1 MRPSQNLLYL
11 LLGWLALGLLATFAR
26 LFDWQYSILP
36 GILFWLFF
44 VLLILIGL
52 IDAVSSH
59 KKPRLRVARELRP
72 YLALGVQQKV
82 TIRLSN
88 ETSQQQIL
96 SITDSPPSQLK
107 LQGLPLKIEVAAGE
121 FADITYHITPLHRG
135 LAEFGQV
142 CCRILSPWKL
152 WENKFHYGEAQQTK
166 IYPNYKPLFQSPF
179 VNSEQLYSDWGIRL
193 RQRRG
198 EGTDFHQLRD
208 FRVGDSL
215 RQVDWRA
222 TARFSRPIS
231 REYQEERDQQVVFLL
246 DCGRRMRAKD
256 GDISHFDHALNALL
270 LSSFIALRQGDSVGL
285 LSFAG
290 QTRWV
295 APIKGRSQISH
306 LLDQIYDLHSTLETT
321 DYLEAAQQLISRQPK
336 RSLIVLIS
344 SIEPEDRDDLSKA
357 AKLLSQHHLVLVASM
372 RQQALTDIQHSEIA
386 SLEDALKYCGAS
398 QQIQKQAALHNE
410 LRSDHIIVTDTQ
422 PSQMHIALINE
433 YMALKRSG
441 IF

>member
-1 MRPSQNLLYL
+1 MRPSHVLLYL
-11 LLGWLALGLLATFAR
+11 LLGWLALGLLVAFAR
-26 LFDWQYSILP
+26 LVDWQYSTHTV
-36 GILFWLFF
+36 ILFWLNF
-44 VLLILIGL
+44 VLLVLIGL
-52 IDAVSSH
+52 IDGAFSR
-59 KKPRLRVARELRP
+59 KKPQLRITRELDP

-82 TIRLSN
+82 TIKLSN
-88 ETSQQQIL
+88 ETSRQQML
-96 SITDSPPSQLK
+96 TITDSPPSQIDW
-107 LQGLPLKIEVAAGE
+107 QGLPAMISVCAGE
-121 FADITYHITPLHRG
+121 FAEINYHITPMSRG
-135 LAEFGQV
+135 LAEFGYV
-142 CCRILSPWKL
+142 CCRILSPWQL
-152 WENKFHYGEAQQTK
+152 WEKKFSYCKPEQAK

-215 RQVDWRA
+215 RQVDWRT
-222 TARFSRPIS
+222 TARFNRPIS
-231 REYQEERDQQVVFLL
+231 CEYQEERGQQVVFLL

-256 GDISHFDHALNALL
+256 ANISHFDHALNALL

-295 APIKGRSQISH
+295 APVKGRSQISH
-306 LLDQIYDLHSTLETT
+306 LLDQIYALHSTLETT

-344 SIEPEDRDDLSKA
+344 SIEPEDRDDLGKA
-357 AKLLSQHHLVLVASM
+357 AKLLSQHHLVMVASM
-372 RQQALTDIQHSEIA
+372 RQQALTDIQHSEIV

-398 QQIQKQAALHNE
+398 QQIQKQAALHSA

-441 IF
+441 AF

>member
-11 LLGWLALGLLATFAR
+11 LLTWLALGLLVTFAR
-26 LFDWQYSILP
+26 LFDWQYSIQTS
-36 GILFWLFF
+36 ILFWLCFGI
-44 VLLILIGL
+44 LILIGL
-52 IDAVSSH
+52 IDGFSSRR
-59 KKPRLRVARELRP
+59 KPQLRIVRELDP
-72 YLALGVQQKV
+72 YLALGVQQQV
-82 TIRLSN
+82 TIKLSN
-88 ETSQQQIL
+88 DTSRQQVL
-96 SITDSPPSQLK
+96 SIIDSPPSQIEW
-107 LQGLPLKIEVAAGE
+107 QGLPLKISVSTGE
-121 FADITYHITPLHRG
+121 FAEINYHITPLHRG

-152 WENKFHYGEAQQTK
+152 WERNFFYAKPEQTK
-166 IYPNYKPLFQSPF
+166 IYPNYKPLFRSPF

-222 TARFSRPIS
+222 TARFNRPIS

-256 GDISHFDHALNALL
+256 GNISHFDHALNALL

-295 APIKGRSQISH
+295 APIKGKSQISH

-321 DYLEAAQQLISRQPK
+321 DYLEVAQQIISRQPK
-336 RSLIVLIS
+336 RSLIIFIS
-344 SIEPEDRDDLSKA
+344 SIEPEDRDDLGKA
-357 AKLLSQHHLVLVASM
+357 TKLLSQHHLVMVASM
-372 RQQALTDIQHSEIA
+372 RQQALTDLQHSEITT
-386 SLEDALKYCGAS
+386 LEDALKYCGAS
-398 QQIQKQAALHNE
+398 QQIQKQAALHSE

-422 PSQMHIALINE
+422 PSHMHIALINE
-433 YMALKRSG
+433 YMALKRG
-441 IF
+441 GAF